1 MNYSCKLQS
10 TLDWSMPSKA
20 FENQPNLRVCRC
32 METEKRHEIS
42 TKTRS
47 RVFCTVFYEV
57 SPMEIA
63 ECVSWEPTPDYRPL
77 DSLFLWYSFQS
88 FSERPSP
95 RPMKAYCGRCLIAER
110 WTTKLCTLWS
120 IELSFSYL
128 ASNRTRSTSQ
138 VFDANELFPVI
149 SIFVSIIYI
158 IPGERKQA
166 RKERKEAR
174 NKFPFH
180 VFKSSLVLLLSA
192 RIMRSTS
199 KRTNYM
205 YNDCCLTH
213 MQLKSLSLRLS
224 HALDRINWKWKE
236 YFLDI
241 V

>member
-1 MNYSCKLQS
+1 MQASVNTWLKHAIESFRKPAKFTFLQMYGNQKKTWNLNQNPIKGFLYRIQRS
-10 TLDWSMPSKA
+10 FTHGNSWMRFVRAHSRLSATWFIVSLVFISK
-20 FENQPNLRVCRC
+20 
-32 METEKRHEIS
+32 
-42 TKTRS
+42 
-47 RVFCTVFYEV
+47 
-57 SPMEIA
+57 
-63 ECVSWEPTPDYRPL
+63 
-77 DSLFLWYSFQS
+77 FQWA
-88 FSERPSP
+88 P
-95 RPMKAYCGRCLIAER
+95 RPMEAYCGRCLIAER

-158 IPGERKQA
+158 SPGERKQA

-224 HALDRINWKWKE
+224 HVLDRINWKWKE